1 MTEYDDVITPDQ
13 AANLYAYLLLRTD
26 LPSLGRGKSQAHAMH
41 AGNHMTHELWVS
53 PLERSHPIDARVR
66 AWHAQGGGFGTTI
79 TLGNQGQIT
88 LDVIERIVAA
98 ANKLELFAGAVR
110 DTSYPYIVDNEILP
124 LIRPEL
130 HTRPPKQIRD
140 GWLCCRDE
148 VTAAWLMG
156 DKDDLS
162 TLLARFD
169 LAPND

>member
-1 MTEYDDVITPDQ
+1 MNDVPQMIAPED

-26 LPSLGRGKSQAHAMH
+26 LPSLGRGKGAAHGMH
-41 AGNHMTHELWVS
+41 AGNHMTHELWVR
-53 PLERSHPIDARVR
+53 PLENGEPVDVRTRS
-66 AWHAQGGGFGTTI
+66 WHAQGGGFGTTI
-79 TLGNQGQIT
+79 TLGKAGQIT
-88 LDVIERIVAA
+88 LDVIDRVVSA
-98 ANKLELFAGAVR
+98 ANTLGLLAGSVR
-110 DTSYPYIVDNEILP
+110 DTSYPYIVDDEILP

-130 HTRPPKQIRD
+130 HARPPKRIRD

-156 DKDDLS
+156 DKDDLG